1 MEEDREAYGVEP
13 VSLIQA
19 AHF

>member
-1 MEEDREAYGVEP
+1 MEEDREAYGVQP

-19 AHF
+19 AYF